1 MSFWERE
8 KKRRTCPKCGNF
20 AFYIRI
26 PSSFT
31 EIWDGIITCRGC
43 RTRFRPK
50 PGIINLLI
58 GIGIMIGY
66 FLFIGKKGFYVST
79 IFKNILVFAVIIL
92 ISIAFSKLTKR

>member
-1 MSFWERE
+1 M
-8 KKRRTCPKCGNF
+8 
-20 AFYIRI
+20 

-31 EIWDGIITCRGC
+31 EIWDGIISCRGC

-58 GIGIMIGY
+58 GIGIMVGY

-79 IFKNILVFAVIIL
+79 IFKNILVFGVLIL
-92 ISIAFSKLTKR
+92 ISFIFAKVTKR